1 MKALCFAALIALAP
15 IQCGQPPREHPEFE
29 DSPAEALWDL
39 SERFAAEGDDAA
51 RRQTLD
57 YLIERY
63 PSSRFAER
71 ARVTLGRE
79 GNATPP
85 DETREE

>member
-1 MKALCFAALIALAP
+1 MRSLALAALLALAP
-15 IQCGQPPREHPEFE
+15 VQCGSSPRDRPEFE

-39 SERFAAEGDDAA
+39 SERFDDAGDDEA
-51 RRQTLD
+51 RTRTLE

-71 ARVTLGRE
+71 ARVTLGR
-79 GNATPP
+79 
-85 DETREE
+85 

>member
-1 MKALCFAALIALAP
+1 MRSLALAALLALAP
-15 IQCGQPPREHPEFE
+15 VQCGSSPRDRPEFE

-39 SERFAAEGDDAA
+39 SERFGAAGDDEGRA
-51 RRQTLD
+51 RTLE

-71 ARVTLGRE
+71 ARVTLGR
-79 GNATPP
+79 
-85 DETREE
+85 